1 MPTESRKYG
10 LAIFDC
16 DGVLVDG
23 EDLSVGIIIRLMSE
37 LGVKMTAKDVNR
49 LSQGLTDRDMWRK
62 FEHEYEVTIPHELT
76 TRYNREELALLRT
89 GVHAVEGVESAIRSF
104 GHHDQPICVASS
116 GPQAK
121 LAVTLG
127 VTGLG
132 SYFHGDVF
140 SASQVENGKPA
151 PDLFSFA
158 ARSMGVTP
166 ERCVVIEDSRNGI
179 LAGLAAGMTVLA
191 FAPDNSIA
199 QVDDLGVP
207 LFGSMSELPRLL
219 GH

>member
-10 LAIFDC
+10 LVIFDC

-49 LSQGLTDRDMWRK
+49 LSQGLTDGHMWRK

-121 LAVTLG
+121 LAVRG
-127 VTGLG
+127 HRPN
-132 SYFHGDVF
+132 FHGDVF

-151 PDLFSFA
+151 PDLFLFA